1 MSKREPLKRY
11 SPRKEEKRRGNNKA
25 DYEQIGTVMLLAKSY
40 TEFPSQYYDLHLLKK
55 VHLVYD

>member
-11 SPRKEEKRRGNNKA
+11 TPNPHKEEKEDNNKA

-40 TEFPSQYYDLHLLKK
+40 TEFPRVNIIIFTY
-55 VHLVYD
+55 